1 MSMSQEEIEALM
13 NGLDAEEETQ
23 AEEPAG
29 EEPSTQEDSEETDSN
44 EVMSEDDIE
53 ALIAQTQN
61 QETASEEEN
70 SAEEEPHVEELA
82 VEENIEDV
90 PAQEEENETSVQ
102 DDVDQLLNGID
113 ITEEHIEQE
122 LPTVE
127 DIEPKAEAPKVD
139 VDHEAI
145 ARSWTDKQI
154 QDGVFPMPVE
164 KNTKVVEQL
173 SQVATDSEEKA
184 TRIFD
189 VLSYIMDENLVVQKN
204 SKELESFVESQIAL
218 LNTLSQKFPNID
230 LFKEHL
236 ATAQSIQGKGSEIAA
251 KVDSENMQLF
261 EAMELM
267 QFHDINRQKIER
279 VMSVIRKLNDYL
291 NGIFEDDKDYKDVAV
306 AKHIHG
312 DSNNELVGDD
322 DLDALIAEFGS

>member
-13 NGLDAEEETQ
+13 NGLDAEEESA
-23 AEEPAG
+23 AEEPVV
-29 EEPSTQEDSEETDSN
+29 EEPSTQEDSEEADSN

-53 ALIAQTQN
+53 ALIAQTQS
-61 QETASEEEN
+61 QETAS
-70 SAEEEPHVEELA
+70 AEEESTEEVA
-82 VEENIEDV
+82 EEPVVEENT
-90 PAQEEENETSVQ
+90 QEASPQ

-113 ITEEHIEQE
+113 LTEESIEEE
-122 LPTVE
+122 LPAIQNSVPDVE
-127 DIEPKAEAPKVD
+127 TSNGD

-145 ARSWTDKQI
+145 ARNWTDKQI
-154 QDGVFPMPVE
+154 QEGVFPMPVE

-189 VLSYIMDENLVVQKN
+189 VLSFIMDENLVVQKN

-236 ATAQSIQGKGSEIAA
+236 ATAQSIQGKGNEIAA

-291 NGIFEDDKDYKDVAV
+291 NGIFEDDKEYQDVAV

-312 DSNNELVGDD
+312 DTNNELVGDG